1 MGYGFVE
8 SMLEPYAKNELGFTQ
23 AQVGAAFLIMAG
35 AYVAQTP
42 LFGHVRGIIINIFF
56 LEKK

>member
-1 MGYGFVE
+1 
-8 SMLEPYAKNELGFTQ
+8 MLEPYAKNELGFTQ